1 MANPIVIE
9 AVRSQIKSR
18 RIELQKTTNVYTE
31 TAAQTERLKEE
42 IDSLATEISQLEQ
55 AIIEMGGE
63 VEQ

>member
-1 MANPIVIE
+1 MANPIVID

-31 TAAQTERLKEE
+31 TAAQADRLKTE
-42 IDSLATEISQLEQ
+42 IDALSTEISQLEQ

>member
-1 MANPIVIE
+1 MANPIVID

-31 TAAQTERLKEE
+31 TAAQAERLKEE